1 MGEVADH
8 LTQRI
13 SPGLWKLAWRLMQQP
28 QDGYMPEGAA
38 RAYLGTC
45 RTRHCLCSMV
55 GIGRWRPNFEEMVA
69 LARDFLGKAHG

>member
-1 MGEVADH
+1 VGEVADH

-45 RTRHCLCSMV
+45 RTLHLLD
-55 GIGRWRPNFEEMVA
+55 GG
-69 LARDFLGKAHG
+69 H